1 MRREYGIRTLLQAL
15 TAVMIL
21 AAPFAAADDEDD
33 IRALLDRYAA
43 TEGDLEAQ
51 ARLIRSDRIMIAGGA
66 RQSDQAAN
74 MAVQIAD
81 RDHRAAL
88 EGGTAKWIIRI
99 EDPIIRM
106 YGDTAVASFVR
117 LTSIYPPNGE
127 PINPPDLWV
136 TLVLV
141 KDRGNWGIA
150 HTHVSP
156 TGGN

>member
-51 ARLIRSDRIMIAGGA
+51 ARLMRDDRIMIAGGV
-66 RQSDQAAN
+66 RQSDQARN
-74 MAVQIAD
+74 LAVQVAD
-81 RDHRAAL
+81 RDHRSDMQ
-88 EGGTAKWIIRI
+88 GGEADWIVRF
-99 EDPIIRM
+99 EDPVIRV
-106 YGDTAVASFVR
+106 YGDTAVASFIR
-117 LTSIYPPNGE
+117 LTNIYPPGQA
-127 PINPPDLWV
+127 PISQTPLWV

-141 KDRGNWGIA
+141 KERGNWGIA

-156 TGGN
+156 VGS